1 VGNEVHLYTFG
12 ADPFVLQLGDV
23 AFYIHQGARD
33 APTPPVTTPP
43 AAPEIFRPTKLS
55 EPYAN
60 YIVAPVD
67 ARDLSRIL
75 LAQDSAT
82 IDLGVAVGGPE
93 AGAGSTGE
101 QLRAVLDVLSE
112 YDAGGV
118 SVHVVDMD
126 ALRHAD
132 GDG

>member
-1 VGNEVHLYTFG
+1 MHLYTSG
-12 ADPFVLQLGDV
+12 ADPYVLQLGDV
-23 AFYIHQGARD
+23 AFYIHQGAPD

-60 YIVAPVD
+60 YIVAPIH

-75 LAQDSAT
+75 LAQDSAS

-93 AGAGSTGE
+93 AGG

-126 ALRHAD
+126 TVRDAD